1 MATDPLNNDAARVPA
16 EGPAWRIAAP
26 ETRPAQRIPDRTEE
40 IDPVQA
46 LMELGEG
53 ADLLAAGGLADQLLA
68 WIAPRPRSPATL
80 TQSRIVPLL
89 SVAADMLARASDA
102 SGEIVGLGT
111 TALAQ
116 ELRMQRALADR
127 RSTLL
132 PDGER

>member
-16 EGPAWRIAAP
+16 DGPVWRLAAP
-26 ETRPAQRIPDRTEE
+26 ETRPAQRIPERTEE

-53 ADLLAAGGLADQLLA
+53 ADRLAAGGLADQLLA
-68 WIAPRPRSPATL
+68 WIAPRPRNPATL
-80 TQSRIVPLL
+80 TQPRIVPLL
-89 SVAADMLARASDA
+89 SVAAEMLTRASDT
-102 SGEIVGLGT
+102 SGEIVGLGS